1 MATCFSTFMI
11 IGGAFFLVGGFY
23 LYIQLFKIIKIDA
36 IGRGFK
42 HPNFWALF
50 ASSGNNS
57 SGLLLYLLGRRTYPV
72 NLTSDQQQLIDKSK
86 KKFTIGLVFFVIGFM
101 IMLWSLVIFK

>member
-1 MATCFSTFMI
+1 METYFSIFVI
-11 IGGAFFLVGGFY
+11 IGGAFFVVGGFY
-23 LYIQLFKIIKIDA
+23 LSIQLFKMIKMDA

-57 SGLLLYLLGRRTYPV
+57 SGLFLYLLGRRSYPIH
-72 NLTSDQQQLIDKSK
+72 LTSHQQELIIKSK
-86 KKFTIGLVFFVIGFM
+86 KKFTIGLIFFVIGV
-101 IMLWSLVIFK
+101 IIIIWSLILLK